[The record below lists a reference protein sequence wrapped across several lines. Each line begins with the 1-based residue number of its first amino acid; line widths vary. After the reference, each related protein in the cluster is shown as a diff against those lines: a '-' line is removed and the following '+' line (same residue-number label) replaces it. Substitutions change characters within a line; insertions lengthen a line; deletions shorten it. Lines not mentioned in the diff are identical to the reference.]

1 MARNTR
7 RRRLAR
13 TAALATAWALATGIT
28 PPASADDRPGGPAAT
43 IRYTEYGVPH
53 IKADDFAGLGLG
65 LGYASAKD
73 NICLL
78 ADTYLTVSA
87 RRSLYRGPD
96 GPLNAYGPAS
106 SNLNSDLYHQ
116 QVNDSRVVEDA
127 LARPAPNGPRAEV
140 RELVRGYVAGYNR
153 YLAGTGP
160 DNITDPACRGADWLR
175 PIAEIDVYRQFHAL
189 GASGGAGRVID
200 SIVSAQPPA
209 AGARTARKRSTAPED
224 PAAAVA
230 AVTAALDDTGGM
242 GSNAFAV
249 GSGQTGN
256 GRGLLL
262 NNPHFPWTGAQRL
275 MEAQLTVPG
284 RMNVS
289 GAAPLGV
296 PLIRSGHTRGVAWSH
311 TVSSAVPLSLY
322 ELKPVP
328 GDPTS
333 HLVDGVPE
341 RMTRR
346 EVTVPVREADGT
358 VRDARRTL
366 WSTRYG
372 PVVGKAFGL
381 PTGWTADT
389 AYALRDANEGN
400 LRGLN
405 TWFDLNTAQ
414 STDDVQNA
422 LVRTQGMPWVN
433 TVAADKAG
441 RTLFSGVHAVPHI
454 TDALA
459 NRCNTPLG
467 SAIYAGTGLAVLD
480 GARTACAWGSSSDA
494 VVPGLLGPSALPVLR
509 RTDYVSNSNDSAWLT
524 NPRQPLTGYPRIAG
538 SIGTERTMRTRMTL
552 TALEERI
559 AGTDGLPGKGFT
571 RETMQDL
578 LFTDRSAV
586 AELAA
591 ADTARMCAALP
602 GGKAPTSGGGQVDA
616 GPACAALAGWDGRY
630 RTDSRG
636 ALLFTRFWIGLQG
649 HGTPPWR
656 TPYDP
661 ADPVR
666 TPRDLNTADPAVA
679 TALGDAVAELARLG
693 IAPDAPLGES
703 QYVLRG
709 DTKIPTH
716 GGPAALGL
724 INVQNHVWDPAE
736 GYGRVDYGP
745 SFIQIVSFTGGD
757 CPDTVR
763 LLAPSQSGDPT
774 SPHYA
779 DQTGLYAESRM
790 TEGRF
795 CESEIAASPQLR
807 TVELRP
813 TS

>member
-1 MARNTR
+1 MRRNTW

-13 TAALATAWALATGIT
+13 TAALATAWALATGVT
-28 PPASADDRPGGPAAT
+28 PPASAAGRSGGPSAT
-43 IRYTEYGVPH
+43 IRYTEYGIPH
-53 IKADDFAGLGLG
+53 IKADDFTRLGLG

-78 ADTYLTVSA
+78 ADTYLTVGA

-96 GPLNAYGPAS
+96 GPVNAYGPAS
-106 SNLNSDLYHQ
+106 SNLNSDLYYQ

-127 LARPAPNGPRAEV
+127 LARPAPAGPRAEV

-153 YLAGTGP
+153 YLAETGP
-160 DNITDPACRGADWLR
+160 DGVTDPACRGADWLR

-189 GASGGAGRVID
+189 STSGGAGRVMD
-200 SIVSAQPPA
+200 AIVSARPPA
-209 AGARTARKRSTAPED
+209 PGARTGRSAAPKD
-224 PAAAVA
+224 PGAAAA
-230 AVTAALDDTGGM
+230 AVTATLRDTGGM
-242 GSNAFAV
+242 GSNAFAA
-249 GSGQTGN
+249 GSEQTGD

-275 MEAQLTVPG
+275 WEAQLTVPG

-311 TVSSAVPLSLY
+311 TVSAAVPLSLY

-333 HLVDGVPE
+333 YLVDGAPE
-341 RMTRR
+341 PMTRR
-346 EVTVPVREADGT
+346 EVAVQVREAGGT
-358 VRDARRTL
+358 VKTVTRTL

-372 PVVGKAFGL
+372 PVLGNAFGL
-381 PTGWTADT
+381 PTGWTADL

-441 RTLFSGVHAVPHI
+441 RTLFSGVHVVPHI

-459 NRCNTPLG
+459 RSCNTPLG
-467 SAIYAGTGLAVLD
+467 SAIYPGTGLAVLD
-480 GARTACAWGSSSDA
+480 GSRTACAWGSSADA
-494 VVPGLLGPSALPVLR
+494 VVPGLLGPSSLPVLR
-509 RTDYVSNSNDSAWLT
+509 RTDYVANSNDSAWLT

-538 SIGTERTMRTRMTL
+538 SIGTERTLRTRMTL

-559 AGTDGLPGKGFT
+559 AGADGLPGRGFT
-571 RETMQDL
+571 LDTMRDL
-578 LFTDRSAV
+578 LFADRSAV

-602 GGKAPTSGGGQVDA
+602 DGKAPTSGGGQVDA
-616 GPACAALAGWDGRY
+616 RPACAALTAWDGRY
-630 RTDSRG
+630 RVDSRG
-636 ALLFTRFWIGLQG
+636 ALLFTRFWTRLQG
-649 HGTPPWR
+649 NGAPPWR
-656 TPYDP
+656 TPFDP
-661 ADPVR
+661 ADPVH
-666 TPRDLNTADPAVA
+666 TPRDLDTADPAVP

-693 IAPDAPLGES
+693 IAPDAPLGEH
-703 QYVLRG
+703 QYVVRG
-709 DTKIPTH
+709 GTRIPTH

-724 INVQNHVWDPAE
+724 INVQNHVWDPAK
-736 GYGRVDYGP
+736 GYGEVDYGP
-745 SFIQIVSFTGGD
+745 SFVQIVAFNDGD
-757 CPDTVR
+757 CPDTAR

-779 DQTGLYAESRM
+779 DQTGLYAEARM

-813 TS
+813 GS